1 MTTPLRYVITDK
13 MQGVKGEDDGSLLSV
28 NDRVRIPKTTQQF
41 AVMTYRLFYIKS
53 PMHAI
58 ALYTACNKNV
68 MPKAHHA
75 PPRRRNIA

>member
-41 AVMTYRLFYIKS
+41 AVMTYRLLYIKS

-58 ALYTACNKNV
+58 ALYTACSRNV